1 MTNLSAQV
9 ICTVALFAPILGIS
23 LATNNVGVVLSFK
36 GSCLSS
42 LVVYIIP
49 GLACVPLPLK
59 NTTLIGI
66 HFDADNRYIRLMQP
80 SGLKESFGPWLLVVY
95 GIGAVPA
102 CSHFLAAAKCDFYF
116 VDFVTPIRSLM
127 QFMVSWEP
135 TSLLTTSPKDN
146 STTKAFVP
154 TAPCPQRHIR
164 VTVFEHVLPAIYPC
178 LCICFDGTQASCV
191 PFCVFCVADMS
202 TNFSQVAAGHAK

>member
-1 MTNLSAQV
+1 MTNVSAQV

-59 NTTLIGI
+59 NATFIGI
-66 HFDADNRYIRLMQP
+66 DFDVDNRYIRLMQP

-95 GIGAVPA
+95 GTGAVPA
-102 CSHFLAAAKCDFYF
+102 RSHFLAAKCALYF
-116 VDFVTPIRSLM
+116 VDFLTP
-127 QFMVSWEP
+127 
-135 TSLLTTSPKDN
+135 
-146 STTKAFVP
+146 FV
-154 TAPCPQRHIR
+154 R
-164 VTVFEHVLPAIYPC
+164 
-178 LCICFDGTQASCV
+178 
-191 PFCVFCVADMS
+191 
-202 TNFSQVAAGHAK
+202 